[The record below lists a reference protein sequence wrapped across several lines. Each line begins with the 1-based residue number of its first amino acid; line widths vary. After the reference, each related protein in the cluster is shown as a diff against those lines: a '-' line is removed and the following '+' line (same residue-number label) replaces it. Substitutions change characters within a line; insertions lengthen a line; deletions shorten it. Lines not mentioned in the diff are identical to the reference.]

1 MFLQL
6 TQAIADLARSTHTV
20 HQPLPPPD
28 PPRWTKV
35 CEPDQFDGSDT
46 CKLRTFFV
54 QCKLN
59 FQDRPCA
66 FATDT
71 AKVVF
76 TLSYLKGA
84 ALDWFE
90 PDLLCGPQARC
101 SPWMDDYSEFV
112 FELECNFGPH
122 DPVSDAEHQLD
133 SLSMKDGQWINQ
145 YIVEFNQHA
154 LQVRGYGEGALRH
167 HFYNGLPDRIKDE
180 ISHVGKPT
188 SLYALCNL
196 AQSIDVCYWERKSKL
211 SQQTK
216 PTPSSSSKPPEK
228 ESEKPSFT
236 KTSTTSTSSPT
247 SGSKAPKD

>member
-28 PPRWTKV
+28 PPHQTKV
-35 CEPDQFDGSDT
+35 REPDQFDGSDT
-46 CKLRTFFV
+46 RKLRTFFV

-59 FQDRPCA
+59 FQDHPHA

-76 TLSYLKGA
+76 VLSYLKGA

-90 PDLLCGPQARC
+90 PDLLCGPQARR

-112 FELECNFGPH
+112 FELERNFSPH
-122 DPVSDAEHQLD
+122 NPVSDAEHLLA
-133 SLSMKDGQWINQ
+133 SLSMKDGQRINR
-145 YIVEFNQHA
+145 YIVEFNRHA
-154 LQVRGYGEGALRH
+154 SQVRGYGEGALRH

-180 ISHVGKPT
+180 ISRVGKPT
-188 SLYALCNL
+188 SLYTLHDL
-196 AQSIDVCYWERKSKL
+196 AQSI
-211 SQQTK
+211 
-216 PTPSSSSKPPEK
+216 
-228 ESEKPSFT
+228 
-236 KTSTTSTSSPT
+236 
-247 SGSKAPKD
+247 